1 MNNFEKFK
9 KELTVERLADMIAT
23 AYCVVG
29 CDFCTYK
36 SRPCPED
43 CEYGIKKWLE
53 SEVE

>member
-9 KELTVERLADMIAT
+9 SELTVERLVIMLADT
-23 AYCVVG
+23 YCEG
-29 CDFCTYK
+29 ACDFCAYNLHSCIK
-36 SRPCPED
+36 D

>member
-9 KELTVERLADMIAT
+9 AYLTVERLVNILEYACYEGT
-23 AYCVVG
+23 CNYCNYDRYTCVN
-29 CDFCTYK
+29 
-36 SRPCPED
+36 D